1 MYLND
6 LVLCDQSTGD
16 KTAEKICNPERRRVM
31 CDSQRLFHLQYKN
44 KIYAE
49 DVIVSESWA
58 LARMTAQ
65 AAQSC
70 EA

>member
-1 MYLND
+1 MEDHTGIKNPARRYL
-6 LVLCDQSTGD
+6 
-16 KTAEKICNPERRRVM
+16 M
-31 CDSQRLFHLQYKN
+31 CIRQHLFHLQYTT

-49 DVIVSESWA
+49 DVIVTERGA

-70 EA
+70 GA

>member
-1 MYLND
+1 MHD
-6 LVLCDQSTGD
+6 RQH
-16 KTAEKICNPERRRVM
+16 
-31 CDSQRLFHLQYKN
+31 LFHLQYIT

-49 DVIVSESWA
+49 DVIVTESEA

>member
-1 MYLND
+1 
-6 LVLCDQSTGD
+6 
-16 KTAEKICNPERRRVM
+16 M
-31 CDSQRLFHLQYKN
+31 CDRQHLFHLQCTA

-49 DVIVSESWA
+49 DVIVTESRA
-58 LARMTAQ
+58 LAGVTAQ